1 MQGKFSTGETYSI
14 RAYKN
19 AYKLTKRRDGKY
31 LIAFVA
37 LDLCVLEQMVAAY
50 EMSGD
55 YWEIWCS
62 YEVNVLHPLTKQRYA
77 EVVAEL
83 HAEYGEEVPA

>member
-1 MQGKFSTGETYSI
+1 MQGKFSTGESFSI

-19 AYKLTKRRDGKY
+19 AWKLTKRRDGKY

-37 LDLCVLEQMVAAY
+37 FDRCVLEQMVAAY
-50 EMSGD
+50 EMTGD

-62 YEVNVLHPLTKQRYA
+62 YEVNVMHPLIKKAYA
-77 EVVAEL
+77 EVAAEL
-83 HAEYGEEVPA
+83 AAEYGEEVPA